1 MDNKHDGLWQG
12 GPWEQPSQPV
22 PNLPYIPVPAAGIPV
37 LRPRKRRRKWPWI
50 TGLAILVL
58 ALCLLTVVLGRH
70 LSFSLSG
77 PGYLPAEHPAGAHG
91 DRGDPS
97 APGSCRTGADLYPDL

>member
-37 LRPRKRRRKWPWI
+37 LRPQKEEEKVALDH
-50 TGLAILVL
+50 GLAILVL
-58 ALCLLTVVLGRH
+58 ALCRLLLCWGATCP
-70 LSFSLSG
+70 SL
-77 PGYLPAEHPAGAHG
+77 
-91 DRGDPS
+91 
-97 APGSCRTGADLYPDL
+97 

>member
-12 GPWEQPSQPV
+12 GPWEQPSPAPV

-58 ALCLLTVVLGRH
+58 ALCLLTVVLGRPPVLLFERAG
-70 LSFSLSG
+70 LSARKPRGGLVG
-77 PGYLPAEHPAGAHG
+77 PAGGIQH
-91 DRGDPS
+91 
-97 APGSCRTGADLYPDL
+97 